1 MNEKQKIDTTKGEES
16 LKGKRYERIK
26 GCVAKI

>member
-1 MNEKQKIDTTKGEES
+1 MKSQKIDTAKGEES

-26 GCVAKI
+26 GRVAKI